1 MCPQFKS
8 GPRHHKFPGL
18 VGDRL
23 MAGHWPLE
31 PRIGVR
37 VPVPQPTAGEGTAL
51 SGLFLIDM
59 YGAYSSMAER
69 LIVDQEVVGSKPTRR
84 PCTYKG
90 RNVLA
95 QIYCSSHAIQLLMC
109 FCNSNRQ
116 ADDRFTCQGGGGRLL
131 FTDSI
136 Y

>member
-51 SGLFLIDM
+51 SGLFFVW
-59 YGAYSSMAER
+59 S
-69 LIVDQEVVGSKPTRR
+69 EVR
-84 PCTYKG
+84 
-90 RNVLA
+90 
-95 QIYCSSHAIQLLMC
+95 
-109 FCNSNRQ
+109 
-116 ADDRFTCQGGGGRLL
+116 L
-131 FTDSI
+131 FTKVELLDVDEQI
-136 Y
+136 LWRL